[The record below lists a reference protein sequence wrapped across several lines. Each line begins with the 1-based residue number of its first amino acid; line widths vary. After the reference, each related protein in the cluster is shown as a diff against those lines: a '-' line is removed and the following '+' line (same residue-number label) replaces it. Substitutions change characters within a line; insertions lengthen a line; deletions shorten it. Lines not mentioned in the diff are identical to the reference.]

1 LTTGVLPTAFV
12 AVNAEKPRQK
22 NYLIFSLFIEAKIL
36 YHTRKRAEI
45 VPLFGA
51 PHVVKKEG

>member
-1 LTTGVLPTAFV
+1 MSAVFI
-12 AVNAEKPRQK
+12 AVNADKLRQK